1 MGIALN
7 TVQEDSIMSEENYN
21 ETVLIPLLE
30 KKVHDLT
37 TANIMAEARLQIALK
52 EKAQLQKQLEEQTA
66 EPVSPTVS

>member
-1 MGIALN
+1 MGTALN

-37 TANIMAEARLQIALK
+37 TANIMAEARLQISLK

>member
-1 MGIALN
+1 
-7 TVQEDSIMSEENYN
+7 MSAENYN

-37 TANIMAEARLQIALK
+37 TANILAEARLQIAMK
-52 EKAQLQKQLEEQTA
+52 EKAELEKQLAEQTA